1 MVNGA
6 KGDYIDFYLNIKE
19 EGNYVLTYKIKDS
32 EAITNGLKLSG
43 GLGLATDN
51 LGSVSFGK
59 YWGNAQGYA
68 QMLNLKAGEQTLRF
82 EVNSAG
88 FELTN
93 LKIEKLTQAIE
104 VSDTLDQTTT
114 ITADKVVDGS
124 KEIGW
129 GIEGSTTKNI
139 GFGSAGAYQ
148 DYYLDV
154 KTAGL
159 YDVKVN
165 YSHDCGG
172 DTKAVIMTVDG
183 KITATL
189 GEVTLRILVAGQIG
203 R

>member
-1 MVNGA
+1 M
-6 KGDYIDFYLNIKE
+6 
-19 EGNYVLTYKIKDS
+19 
-32 EAITNGLKLSG
+32 
-43 GLGLATDN
+43 ATDN

-124 KEIGW
+124 KKLVGE
-129 GIEGSTTKNI
+129 
-139 GFGSAGAYQ
+139 
-148 DYYLDV
+148 L
-154 KTAGL
+154 
-159 YDVKVN
+159 KVQQL
-165 YSHDCGG
+165 
-172 DTKAVIMTVDG
+172 K
-183 KITATL
+183 
-189 GEVTLRILVAGQIG
+189 ILVLDLQELIKIIILM
-203 R
+203 